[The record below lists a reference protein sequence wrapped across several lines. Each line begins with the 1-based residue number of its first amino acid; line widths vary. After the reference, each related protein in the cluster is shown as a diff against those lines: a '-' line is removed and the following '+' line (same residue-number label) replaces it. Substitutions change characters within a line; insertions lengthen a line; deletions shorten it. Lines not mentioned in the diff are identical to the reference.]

1 MPIIHNSRQIY
12 YRNPY
17 GAVPCE
23 TPVLLRC
30 DYSKSDS
37 APVLNFRYEAYFS
50 CRDFSFKATKLI
62 SKEDSFT
69 AVYDLPATI
78 FSDAGVY
85 FYWFSDING
94 DRTKEYQITVYEKD
108 LTVPKWFLNTIIYQ
122 IFPDRFNKAQDSRAK
137 AKPNSFIY
145 SDWND
150 LPVYIKDSENRIVRW
165 EFFGGNLKGI
175 QEKIN
180 YMKELGADTV
190 YINPVFEARSN
201 HRYDTADYHK
211 IDSLLG
217 GDEAFEELIAEM
229 KKENIH
235 VVLDGVFN
243 HTGKCS
249 KYFSSC
255 KDENSPYADWFS
267 FNEDGTYDCWWG
279 VDDLP
284 AINKNCKS
292 FAEFAADSE
301 NSVVRYWSRK
311 GIDGWRLDVADE
323 ISDVLLQKIRS
334 AAEKEINEPVVIGE
348 VWENASNKISYGQ
361 RKMYFT
367 KPELHTHTNY
377 VFRDSLLAFFSGTSN
392 GYDLAEIFE
401 DIKETYPR
409 HNFLAQVNMTGSHD
423 VERLMT
429 MMLNITKYDRRLARD
444 LVKCYS
450 LIQFTAAG
458 VPLVYYGDETC
469 VEGGKDPDNRRTY
482 PWGKEDS
489 EMIAWFSELAKMR
502 KNNATFIYGDA
513 QYFAESDGNVFAM
526 IRNPFADTKGGIY
539 VTVCDRFGR
548 GKDFLEENLMRI
560 AEKVEILREKSYII
574 EKEAA
579 GYGLLASFV

>member
-1 MPIIHNSRQIY
+1 MALIHYSGKIY

-17 GAVPCE
+17 GAVPCD

-30 DYSKSDS
+30 DYSEFVS
-37 APVLNFRYEAYFS
+37 APKLYFRYEAFDS
-50 CRDFSFKATKLI
+50 CRDFSFDADNVSSNNGI
-62 SKEDSFT
+62 FT
-69 AVYDLPATI
+69 AEYNLPAAA
-78 FSDAGVY
+78 FNEAGLY
-85 FYWFSDING
+85 FYHFYAENG
-94 DRTKEYQITVYEKD
+94 EKTEEYQITVYEKD
-108 LTVPKWFLNTIIYQ
+108 LTVPKWFLNTVIYQ

-150 LPVYIKDSENRIVRW
+150 LPVYIKDSENRIIRW

-175 QEKIN
+175 QEKID
-180 YMKELGADTV
+180 YIKKLGADTV

-217 GDEAFEELIAEM
+217 GDEAFEELVDNM

-235 VVLDGVFN
+235 IVLDGVFN

-249 KYFSSC
+249 KYFATC
-255 KDENSPYADWFS
+255 KEENSPYADWYNFY
-267 FNEDGTYDCWWG
+267 EDGTYDCWWG

-284 AINKNCKS
+284 AINKSCKS
-292 FAEFAADSE
+292 FAEFTADSK

-323 ISDVLLQKIRS
+323 LSDVMLQKIRS
-334 AAEKEINEPVVIGE
+334 AAEKEIDEPVIIGE
-348 VWENASNKISYGQ
+348 VWENASNKMSYGQ

-377 VFRDSLLAFFSGTSN
+377 VFRDTLLSFFAGQTN
-392 GYDLAEIFE
+392 GYEAASVFE
-401 DIKETYPR
+401 NIRETYPR
-409 HNFLAQVNMTGSHD
+409 HNFLAQVNMTSSHD

-429 MMLNITKYDRRLARD
+429 MMLNITNSDRQLAMD

-469 VEGGKDPDNRRTY
+469 LEGGKDPDNRRTY
-482 PWGKEDS
+482 PWGKEDHS
-489 EMIAWFSELAKMR
+489 MIEWFANLAQMR
-502 KNNATFIYGDA
+502 KNNNTFIYGDA
-513 QYFAESDGNVFAM
+513 LYFGDSDGNVFVMVRMPYA
-526 IRNPFADTKGGIY
+526 NEAGTSY
-539 VTVCDRFGR
+539 VTICDRFGR
-548 GKDFLEENLMRI
+548 GRAYIEGFLRKV
-560 AEKVEILREKSYII
+560 AEKVEFLKEKSYII
-574 EKEAA
+574 EKEAG
-579 GYGLLASFV
+579 GYGLLASFN